1 MKFTQDTDGTGY
13 TITAYNKSGIAV
25 NGRHFEHSLML
36 SASTLVENWGP
47 ETISG
52 LDADHIKQLYQ
63 LKPELVILGT
73 GNKLVFPAIE
83 IYASLIQQNI
93 GIEFMDT
100 RAACRTYNIVV
111 GEGRNVVAG
120 IIIESP
126 GISFP

>member
-1 MKFTQDTDGTGY
+1 
-13 TITAYNKSGIAV
+13 
-25 NGRHFEHSLML
+25 ML
-36 SASTLVENWGP
+36 SASTLVESWGP
-47 ETISG
+47 ETITG
-52 LDADHIKQLYQ
+52 LNTDHIRQLWR

-100 RAACRTYNIVV
+100 RAACRTYNIVM

-120 IIIESP
+120 IIIE
-126 GISFP
+126 